1 MNPMVAAALGAVF
14 LHETLTAQGL
24 AGMGLIL
31 LGIFTAGSSGKHLK
45 APERYGKIKKT
56 TT

>member
-1 MNPMVAAALGAVF
+1 MVAAALGAVF

-31 LGIFTAGSSGKHLK
+31 LGIFTAGRSGNPLK
-45 APERYGKIKKT
+45 APVRYGKIKKT

>member
-1 MNPMVAAALGAVF
+1 MVAAALGAVF

-31 LGIFTAGSSGKHLK
+31 LGIFTAGSSGKHLQ
-45 APERYGKIKKT
+45 APERYGKMKKT